1 MRALLFL
8 AAFLLAST
16 ASAQCPTCAKAV
28 RHSVLVRPVVVKTKV
43 VIEAATPSPG
53 FLRTRLWRPFW
64 RFRTR

>member
-28 RHSVLVRPVVVKTKV
+28 RHSVLVRPVVVQTKV

-53 FLRTRLWRPFW
+53 FLRTRLWRPF
-64 RFRTR
+64 RRLRR